1 MSGQGFFR
9 GRDAP
14 SLALLSGSGVARA
27 RVLSVLAVAVVALLV
42 ALGLSWVLGGVDAQ
56 DTTVQL
62 VKNTGQSNASYSPF
76 TASDDALGQQFTTG
90 SNPYGYPLDEVK
102 IAFERSPAAT
112 RNLKVELRS
121 SVGGIFGV
129 YPGNKITD
137 LTLSGSVSTTGT
149 TTFTPAV
156 SGTVLDPDASY
167 WVVLYS
173 TGTGDAPR
181 VRITAAAAEDSGGA
195 AGWSIA
201 DGSRTVAVSS
211 ISAGWGFSLPRSGAM
226 KIEVRGKVSTSSRP
240 LVSNAGKTSATSGLH
255 TIGTGNTTHVAACF
269 VTGGNTLGYG
279 LDSIGVDLV
288 GTTVSSAAPNDIVAE
303 FWSGSGNDA
312 NARPSVRQ
320 TALTPPFNYV
330 DGLNYFDVPSPTVM
344 SANSKYCVLLKKGTG
359 ATVSPQIRH
368 TTAQKT
374 GPFSALDSGAA
385 SGFDIYRHRSHSE
398 DSSFGSTE
406 WAGNSAYKIQ
416 VRGQTIVATPTP
428 TPTPTVTN
436 TPAATAT
443 ATATPTVTNTPTNT
457 PAATA
462 TATPTPTVTNTPT
475 ITPTPLPGTPTP
487 TPTITP
493 TITPTP
499 TVTNTPTMTPT
510 PLPGTPTP
518 TPTITPTITPTPL
531 PGTPT
536 PTPTITPTPSP
547 TPTPTPDPSV
557 GRSLVSNRGQELLE
571 EMPPEDVNSHDN
583 ALGFTTGDSVG
594 GYDLRSVSM
603 RFESVVDDPTDVSVS
618 LWSSNSP
625 RPNEMLAEFSNPA
638 SIVEGWNTF
647 RAPRGVELEPTTTYF
662 VVVEKTDAAA
672 PEIDPAVT
680 TSLNED
686 ARDASG
692 WQLAD
697 LRLSRPADETGPWI
711 QPEVAEHGELLMV
724 EIGGFAR
731 APLATP
737 TPPRPSFSKVLRIEP
752 GIRSVSINAGEAVRL
767 EIKVYGRQDLPDQSL
782 VDSGD
787 VAWRVEGEGTLVE
800 SDAPSSNGQV
810 DDVAVQYIAPD
821 AAGRHTVTAS
831 VHDCLG
837 KRVGETDESV
847 ETRCSAEFSIRV
859 LRRAGADSAPTPVPA
874 NPAGPV
880 PIVIPGE
887 DGTQHSVFTPEE
899 GGETESPDG
908 ACTLSVPVGA
918 VANGEYV
925 GAAIIELEGDLS
937 DGRFVARGG
946 FCEVSMVDSSGDA
959 VESYM
964 LEDPAEICL
973 PVPPEFRSRIVDVEM
988 AVIEDRGGARRAAST
1003 VRIVGT
1009 SGRIALCGTV
1019 GELPVT
1025 VAAVVPSRSLPPEAL
1040 VTPAPSPVS
1049 PDTGG
1054 YLPASRNALV
1064 LLMLIAGAAVAIAVF
1079 VVKGRRENMG

>member
-1 MSGQGFFR
+1 MSNGSALLTRITGQRVSHFLV
-9 GRDAP
+9 AP
-14 SLALLSGSGVARA
+14 PFSLLSGGDGRA
-27 RVLSVLAVAVVALLV
+27 RRLRGLSVLAVAVVALLV
-42 ALGLSWVLGGVDAQ
+42 TVGLTWFLREVDAQ
-56 DTTVQL
+56 DATVQL
-62 VKNTGQSNASYSPF
+62 VKNTGQADGSTFIPNVFAI
-76 TASDDALGQQFTTG
+76 GQQFTTG
-90 SNPYGYPLDEVK
+90 SNLLGYPLDEVK
-102 IAFERSPAAT
+102 IQFTGAPGASRILT
-112 RNLKVELRS
+112 VELWS
-121 SVGGIFGV
+121 SVGGVGGDT
-129 YPGNKITD
+129 PDDKITD
-137 LTLSGSVSTTGT
+137 LTLPGSVSTTGS
-149 TTFTPAV
+149 TTFTPEV
-156 SGTVLDPDASY
+156 SGTVLDPDTSY

-173 TGTGDAPR
+173 SGSGLAP
-181 VRITAAAAEDSGGA
+181 VVKTTAAAAEDSGGA

-201 DGSRTVAVSS
+201 DGSRKLAVTSFTF
-211 ISAGWGFSLPRSGAM
+211 GWGFSVPNTGVM
-226 KIEVRGKVSTSSRP
+226 KIEVRGKVRSTAPP
-240 LVSNAGKTSATSGLH
+240 LVSNAGQTSATSGLH
-255 TIGTGNTTHVAACF
+255 TIGTGNTTYVAACF
-269 VTGGNTLGYG
+269 VTGDNTLGYG

-288 GTTVSSAAPNDIVAE
+288 GTTVSSANLGDVVAE

-320 TALTPPFNYV
+320 TALTPPFSYG

-344 SANSKYCVLLKKGTG
+344 SANSKYCVLLKLGPD

-374 GPFSALDSGAA
+374 SPFSALDSGAA

-406 WAGNSAYKIQ
+406 WAGNSAYKIR
-416 VRGQTIVATPTP
+416 VDGQTIVSTPT
-428 TPTPTVTN
+428 
-436 TPAATAT
+436 A
-443 ATATPTVTNTPTNT
+443 TPTNT

-475 ITPTPLPGTPTP
+475 ITPTATATATPTPTVTNTPTITPTPLPGTATP

-499 TVTNTPTMTPT
+499 TVTNTPTM
-510 PLPGTPTP
+510 
-518 TPTITPTITPTPL
+518 TPTPL

-557 GRSLVSNRGQELLE
+557 GRSLVSNRGQVLLE
-571 EMPPEDVNSHDN
+571 ETPPDDVNTHDN

-662 VVVEKTDAAA
+662 VVLEKTDASA

-697 LRLSRPADETGPWI
+697 LRLSRPADVTGPWV

-752 GIRSVSINAGEAVRL
+752 GIRSVSINAGETVTL
-767 EIKVYGRQDLPDQSL
+767 EIEVFGRQDLPDQSL

-800 SDAPSSNGQV
+800 SDAPSSNGEV

-925 GAAIIELEGDLS
+925 GAAIKAIEGDLS

-946 FCEVSMVDSSGDA
+946 FCEVSMVDSDGDA
-959 VESYM
+959 VASYM

-988 AVIEDRGGARRAAST
+988 AVIEDRGGARLAAST

-1009 SGRIALCGTV
+1009 SGRIALCGSV

-1054 YLPASRNALV
+1054 YFPASPNALV
-1064 LLMLIAGAAVAIAVF
+1064 LLLLLAGAVVAIAVF

>member
-1 MSGQGFFR
+1 MSNGSALLTRITSQRVLHFLV
-9 GRDAP
+9 AP
-14 SLALLSGSGVARA
+14 PFSLLSGWDGRA
-27 RVLSVLAVAVVALLV
+27 RRLRGLSVLAVAVVALLV
-42 ALGLSWVLGGVDAQ
+42 TVGLTWFLREVDAQ
-56 DTTVQL
+56 DTTEQL
-62 VKNTGQSNASYSPF
+62 VKNTGQTDASFSPF

-112 RNLKVELRS
+112 RTLKVELWS
-121 SVGGIFGV
+121 SVDGSFGAQ
-129 YPGNKITD
+129 PDDKITD

-181 VRITAAAAEDSGGA
+181 VRNTAAAAEDSGGA
-195 AGWSIA
+195 EGWSIA
-201 DGSRTVAVSS
+201 DGSKTLTVAQLSL
-211 ISAGWGFSLPRSGAM
+211 GWGFSLPRSGVM
-226 KIEVRGKVSTSSRP
+226 KIEVRGKVLTSSRP
-240 LVSNAGKTSATSGLH
+240 LVSNAGQTSATSGLH
-255 TIGTGNTTHVAACF
+255 TIGTGNTTYVAACF
-269 VTGGNTLGYG
+269 VTGGNTLGYA
-279 LDSIGVDLV
+279 LESIGVDLV
-288 GTTVSSAAPNDIVAE
+288 GTTVSSASSDDIVAE
-303 FWSGSGNDA
+303 FWSGFGSDS
-312 NARPSVRQ
+312 NARPNTLQ
-320 TALTPPFNYV
+320 TALTPPFNYS
-330 DGLNYFDVPSPTVM
+330 DGLNLFDVPSRTVM
-344 SANSKYCVLLKKGTG
+344 SANSKYCVLLKLGPG

-368 TTAQKT
+368 TTAQKASDL
-374 GPFSALDSGAA
+374 SALDSGAA
-385 SGFDIYRHRSHSE
+385 SGFDIFRHRSHSE

-416 VRGQTIVATPTP
+416 VLGQTIVATPT
-428 TPTPTVTN
+428 
-436 TPAATAT
+436 A
-443 ATATPTVTNTPTNT
+443 TPTNT

-475 ITPTPLPGTPTP
+475 ITPTATATATPTPTVTNTPTITPTPLPGTATP

-499 TVTNTPTMTPT
+499 TVTNTPTM
-510 PLPGTPTP
+510 
-518 TPTITPTITPTPL
+518 TPTPL

-557 GRSLVSNRGQELLE
+557 GRSLVSNRGQVLLE
-571 EMPPEDVNSHDN
+571 ETPPDDVNTHDN

-638 SIVEGWNTF
+638 AIVEGWNTF
-647 RAPRGVELEPTTTYF
+647 RAPRVVELEPSTTYF
-662 VVVEKTDAAA
+662 VVLEKTDAEA
-672 PEIDPAVT
+672 PGIDPAVT
-680 TSLNED
+680 MPQASDSDDGWRLED
-686 ARDASG
+686 V
-692 WQLAD
+692 
-697 LRLSRPADETGPWI
+697 RLSRQADLTGPWD
-711 QPEVAEHGELLMV
+711 QAEEVEEHDEVLMV

-752 GIRSVSINAGEAVRL
+752 GIRSVSINAGETVTL
-767 EIKVYGRQDLPDQSL
+767 EIEVFGRQDLPDQSL

-800 SDAPSSNGQV
+800 SDAPSSNGEV

-925 GAAIIELEGDLS
+925 GAAIKAIEGDLS
-937 DGRFVARGG
+937 DGRFAARGG
-946 FCEVSMVDSSGDA
+946 LCEVSMVDSDGDA
-959 VESYM
+959 VASYM
-964 LEDPAEICL
+964 LEDPAEVCM

-988 AVIEDRGGARRAAST
+988 AVVESGGGARLAAST

-1009 SGRIALCGTV
+1009 SGRIALCGSV

-1054 YLPASRNALV
+1054 YFPASPNALV
-1064 LLMLIAGAAVAIAVF
+1064 LLLLLAGAVVAIAVF